1 MKIALIGTR
10 WFGQEMFRLLRE
22 AGHELVVTATNG
34 EDGLAKAARAAGVP
48 LVVRE
53 EPRRVTGADIPADAV
68 DAIVAAHTHAFVD
81 ADARAKARIAAIGYH
96 PSLLPRHR
104 GIAAV
109 EWTMHARDP
118 IAGGSVYHLSGGM
131 DAGALAAQ
139 DWCFVYPDD
148 DAASLWRRALAPM
161 GLRLLMKVVNDIAT
175 RGYADAT
182 EQDGRAVTLAPPLTP
197 AEAVTAASRHPG

>member
-10 WFGQEMFRLLRE
+10 WFGAEVFRLLRE
-22 AGHELVVTATNG
+22 AGHEVVVTATNG
-34 EDGLAKAARAAGVP
+34 EDTLAKAARAAGVP

-53 EPRRVTGADIPADAV
+53 EPRRVTGEDIPAESV
-68 DAIVAAHTHAFVD
+68 DAIVAAHTHAFVTE
-81 ADARAKARIAAIGYH
+81 DARKKARIASIGYH

-104 GIAAV
+104 GVAAV
-109 EWTMHARDP
+109 EWTINARDP

-148 DAASLWRRALAPM
+148 DARSLWQRALAPM
-161 GLRLLMKVVNDIAT
+161 GLRLLMKVVSDMDT
-175 RGYADAT
+175 RGYADSW
-182 EQDGRAVTLAPPLTP
+182 EQDAKAVTLAPALPATP
-197 AEAVTAASRHPG
+197 